1 MTETIVPAVAPP
13 SPARRG
19 EVRVNDALD
28 RIVGEAGW
36 LTVNQLADVILRAG
50 IVGVRDSID
59 EGPVG
64 LWVIDRLQADGID
77 ARAYAG
83 MSTITV
89 YGPRG
94 GRSVVL
100 GQVRVP
106 DGHTMDSLEREVTDG
121 GRPELVRGGYDD
133 ER

>member
-19 EVRVNDALD
+19 EARVNAVLD

-50 IVGVRDSID
+50 IVGQRDSID
-59 EGPVG
+59 ENPVG
-64 LWVIDRLQADGID
+64 LWVIDRLQAEGID

-83 MSTITV
+83 MTTLTV

-94 GRSVVL
+94 GRLVVI
-100 GQVRVP
+100 GQVTIP
-106 DGHTMDSLEREVTDG
+106 DGHTMDELEREVTDG
-121 GRPELVRGGYDD
+121 DRPELVRGGYDD

>member
-1 MTETIVPAVAPP
+1 MTETIAPSIAPP
-13 SPARRG
+13 SPARAG
-19 EVRVNDALD
+19 EPHVNAALD

-36 LTVNQLADVILRAG
+36 LTPSQFAEVILRAG

-64 LWVIDRLQADGID
+64 LWVIDRLQAEGID

-94 GRSVVL
+94 GRLVVL
-100 GQVRVP
+100 GQVRIP
-106 DGHTMDSLEREVTDG
+106 DGHTMDALEREVTDG
-121 GRPELVRGGYDD
+121 EWPELVRGGYDD

>member
-1 MTETIVPAVAPP
+1 MTETIVPNVAPP
-13 SPARRG
+13 SPARDG
-19 EVRVNDALD
+19 EPHVNAALD

-36 LTVNQLADVILRAG
+36 LTTGQLADVILRAG

-64 LWVIDRLQADGID
+64 LWVIDRLQAHGVD

-83 MSTITV
+83 MGTLTI
-89 YGPRG
+89 YGPHA
-94 GRSVVL
+94 GRLVVI
-100 GQVRVP
+100 GQVTIP
-106 DGHTMDSLEREVTDG
+106 DGHTMDELEREVTDG
-121 GRPELVRGGYDD
+121 DRPELVRGGYDD

>member
-36 LTVNQLADVILRAG
+36 LTTTQLADVILRAG
-50 IVGVRDSID
+50 IVGQRDSID

-64 LWVIDRLQADGID
+64 LWVIDRLQAEGID

-83 MSTITV
+83 MSVLAV
-89 YGPRG
+89 YGPHA
-94 GRSVVL
+94 GRLVVI
-100 GQVRVP
+100 GEVRIP
-106 DGHTMDSLEREVTDG
+106 GGHTMDELEREVTDG
-121 GRPELVRGGYDD
+121 DRPELVRGGYDD